1 MLDSEDLHGRVGQF
15 EQAISAF
22 HSKQKVLLE
31 RLQDGLALARE
42 RLVERKHEV
51 ERLKRE
57 NLELQQI
64 IDRLLESIEGR
75 SKDAMGD
82 QLGALDREL
91 DSLIALADEET
102 PSAAVAAVPSAPA
115 SPVERAPA
123 SPDSAP
129 AFAKASSDD
138 DELASAFSDIERRIQ
153 ELARHFPTGASAEE
167 AEDTAPPDA
176 PEVPPSAPVASAP
189 VDTVEPE
196 AAVAPS
202 TLSADPPKPETAAA
216 PAPAPADSLEPEA
229 PVAPPP
235 AAEPEAAAAP
245 PPEPETAA
253 APPPAPKAKP
263 VRTAASPEYCSS
275 PRPQSRP
282 QPAKAYAKTRGPLDA
297 EVGYALSVLRQMR
310 RSDKLFSIDDV
321 RELINGKFGLDL
333 TAHQDSQIRAC
344 LSRRDGVYPNPKNDS
359 FWRFG
364 DAA

>member
-1 MLDSEDLHGRVGQF
+1 MFDSEDLHGRVGQF

-22 HSKQKVLLE
+22 DSKQKLLLE

-42 RLVERKHEV
+42 KLVERKHEV

-57 NLELQQI
+57 NLELRQI
-64 IDRLLESIEGR
+64 IDRLLESIEDR
-75 SKDAMGD
+75 SKDAMGA

-91 DSLIALADEET
+91 DSLMALAEEES
-102 PSAAVAAVPSAPA
+102 PSVAVAAAPSTPA
-115 SPVERAPA
+115 SSVERAPA

-129 AFAKASSDD
+129 TFAEASSASSDD

-153 ELARHFPTGASAEE
+153 ELARHFPTGASDEDAGDAAQAE
-167 AEDTAPPDA
+167 APA
-176 PEVPPSAPVASAP
+176 APPSAPVE
-189 VDTVEPE
+189 TVEPE

-202 TLSADPPKPETAAA
+202 KLSANPPEPEAAAA
-216 PAPAPADSLEPEA
+216 PPLAPAQSPEPEA

-235 AAEPEAAAAP
+235 TAEPEM
-245 PPEPETAA
+245 AA

-263 VRTAASPEYCSS
+263 VRTAAAPEYRSS